1 MKIAPRLLP
10 VVLAASA
17 AACALPSTASAV
29 VTWTDTWTVA
39 TAIPDGD
46 LVGYSDTRTPSFS
59 PGLVISKVTVTLNF
73 SGGWNGDLYA
83 YLTNGSGF
91 AVLLNRPGRVAD
103 SDSDPGSDTE
113 GMSVTFDDA
122 ALFDLHDG
130 IDLLTGPVMGNWQPD
145 ARQVSPL
152 NVVTGDGR
160 TAFLASFNGQNASA
174 PLTLFVADVAAG
186 SDSTLDSW
194 SMTVSAVSAV
204 PEPGGHLALAGL
216 VGGGLLL
223 RRRENRR
230 SRL

>member
-122 ALFDLHDG
+122 ALLDLHNG
-130 IDLLTGPVMGNWQPD
+130 IDLLTGPVTGNWQPD
-145 ARQVSPL
+145 ARWVNPL

-160 TAFLASFNGQNASA
+160 TAFLASLNGQNASA

-223 RRRENRR
+223 RRRAGRR

>member
-10 VVLAASA
+10 VVFAASA
-17 AACALPSTASAV
+17 AACWLPSTAAAV
-29 VTWTDTWTVA
+29 VTWTDTWNVA
-39 TAIPDGD
+39 AAIPDGN
-46 LVGYSDTRTPSFS
+46 LVGYTDTRTPSFS

-91 AVLLNRPGRVAD
+91 AVLLNRPGRVED

-122 ALFDLHDG
+122 ALLDLHNG

-145 ARQVSPL
+145 ARWVSPL

>member
-10 VVLAASA
+10 VVFAASA
-17 AACALPSTASAV
+17 AACWLPSTATAV

-91 AVLLNRPGRVAD
+91 AVLLNRPGRVAG
-103 SDSDPGSDTE
+103 SDDGSDTE

-122 ALFDLHDG
+122 ALSDLHNG

-145 ARQVSPL
+145 ARWVNPL

-160 TAFLASFNGQNASA
+160 TAFLASLNGQNASA

-223 RRRENRR
+223 RRRAGRR

>member
-17 AACALPSTASAV
+17 AACALPSTAAAA
-29 VTWTDTWTVA
+29 VTWTDTWNVA
-39 TAIPDGD
+39 TAIPDGN
-46 LVGYSDTRTPSFS
+46 LVGYTDTRTPSFS
-59 PGLVISKVTVTLNF
+59 PGMVISKVTVTLNF
-73 SGGWNGDLYA
+73 SGDWNGDLYA

-91 AVLLNRPGRVAD
+91 AVLLNRPGRVVD
-103 SDSDPGSDTE
+103 SEDGSDTS

-122 ALFDLHDG
+122 ALLDLHDQ
-130 IDLLTGPVMGNWQPD
+130 IDLLGGSVTGNWQPD
-145 ARQVSPL
+145 ARNVNPL
-152 NVVTGDGR
+152 GVVTGDLR
-160 TAFLASFNGQNASA
+160 SAFLASFNGQSATA

-216 VGGGLLL
+216 FGGGLLL
-223 RRRENRR
+223 RRRGNRR
-230 SRL
+230 SVL

>member
-1 MKIAPRLLP
+1 
-10 VVLAASA
+10 
-17 AACALPSTASAV
+17 
-29 VTWTDTWTVA
+29 
-39 TAIPDGD
+39 
-46 LVGYSDTRTPSFS
+46 
-59 PGLVISKVTVTLNF
+59 
-73 SGGWNGDLYA
+73 
-83 YLTNGSGF
+83 
-91 AVLLNRPGRVAD
+91 
-103 SDSDPGSDTE
+103 
-113 GMSVTFDDA
+113 
-122 ALFDLHDG
+122 
-130 IDLLTGPVMGNWQPD
+130 
-145 ARQVSPL
+145 L